1 MKKILF
7 LGYSKKKTKIIDYV
21 STNKNYR
28 IFNTKEKISLNK
40 IKDIDLIISFGYR
53 HLIDKDIIRKKRIL
67 NLHISYLPFNI
78 GAHPN
83 FWSFVENTPSG
94 ITINRINNG
103 IDTGNIIYQKIIDF
117 ELNKNKK
124 KLTFSNTYSV
134 LKSEIEQL
142 FFANIKNILNNDYDE
157 YEQIGNGS
165 FHNSN
170 ELPKILKSWDQNIFA
185 TVKKYQKIQNN
196 FIKTKLIILNEIEN
210 TRKNNNIN
218 WMNILRNSLKNST
231 SETLKILKSI
241 NIDDDKIS
249 QLFKKLNEK

>member
-67 NLHISYLPFNI
+67 NLHISYLPFNR

-124 KLTFSNTYSV
+124 N
-134 LKSEIEQL
+134 
-142 FFANIKNILNNDYDE
+142 
-157 YEQIGNGS
+157 
-165 FHNSN
+165 
-170 ELPKILKSWDQNIFA
+170 
-185 TVKKYQKIQNN
+185 
-196 FIKTKLIILNEIEN
+196 
-210 TRKNNNIN
+210 
-218 WMNILRNSLKNST
+218 
-231 SETLKILKSI
+231 
-241 NIDDDKIS
+241 
-249 QLFKKLNEK
+249 